1 MKYSHSYTG
10 PLDEKLVHKASA
22 YFTRLIDASKDSAYL
37 APESFLA
44 LPYDMKHL
52 EYVKKTLVS
61 FISKKL
67 KYVFVAGI
75 GGSSLGAR
83 ALQKAFA
90 YDPEHTQR
98 AHIIFLENCDESF
111 LRVTAGLVS
120 SLTDREEFVFLYVSK
135 SGKTLETTANADV
148 LTRLL
153 EEKFGDI
160 DKRIILVTD
169 DNSALAL
176 FGKKK
181 SLTTLVIPP
190 PVGGR
195 FSIFSAA
202 GLAPLIL
209 AGFNVDALVS
219 GAQKALHMK
228 THGLPSALIS
238 ALYALRESLRGK
250 AVRDTFVFSPSLE
263 DLGKWYRQLSG
274 ESLGKQVKGLPSP
287 AGFIPT
293 VSVGTEDLHSVG
305 QRYFGGLANFFT
317 TFVSVESLHK
327 SEYTTGAF
335 SLALARVEVRDMCR
349 VSSALYEGVKDS
361 YKEDKIPFDECVLE
375 GLSLEEVGC
384 FMQFKMLET
393 LIIAH
398 CADINAFN
406 QPHVEGYK
414 TKARERLV

>member
-1 MKYSHSYTG
+1 MKYAHYYTG

-52 EYVKKTLVS
+52 DYVKKTLAPFVS
-61 FISKKL
+61 SRL

-98 AHIIFLENCDESF
+98 AHIIFLENCEESF
-111 LRVTAGLVS
+111 LKVTSGLVS
-120 SLTDREEFVFLYVSK
+120 SLANSDEFVFLFISK

-160 DKRIILVTD
+160 DKRIVLVTD

-195 FSIFSAA
+195 FSVFSAA

-209 AGFNVDALVS
+209 AGFNVDALVR

-238 ALYALRESLRGK
+238 ALYALREALKGK
-250 AVRDTFVFSPSLE
+250 AVRDTFVFDSSLE
-263 DLGKWYRQLSG
+263 DLGKWYRQLSA
-274 ESLGKQVKGLPSP
+274 ESLGKRVKELPSP

-293 VSVGTEDLHSVG
+293 VSVGTEDLHSIG

-317 TFVSVESLHK
+317 TFVSVEKLDK
-327 SEYTTGAF
+327 GDYETGAF
-335 SLALARVEVRDMCR
+335 SLALARVETRNINRISMAFYD
-349 VSSALYEGVKDS
+349 GVKDS
-361 YKEDKIPFDECVLE
+361 YKEAKIPFDECVLE

-398 CADINAFN
+398 CSDSNAFN
-406 QPHVEGYK
+406 QPNVEGYK
-414 TKARERLV
+414 TKARERLA